1 MSRRLLYLLLLLVVA
16 GALLFMRLPIVPTY
30 AGRIIENAGHMPLFF
45 LITLAILYVLRDW
58 HPFRNGRWSALSL
71 YSLAGLAGIGAG
83 FLSEVIQMP
92 LRRDASWEDVFADAI
107 GTLCALAVYY
117 VLFDRSA
124 GPRGWR
130 RALAVVVIVA
140 CGSVYLAPIV
150 TMTRAYLHRNGQ
162 FPVLADFHSPVELSW
177 TVSFGV
183 RRKIVDGVLR
193 VEFVADGFPGL
204 SFHEP
209 VPDWRG
215 YKQLVID
222 LQNPAAEPLALGVR
236 VHDIGHGLQ
245 YSDRFNH
252 HFQLAPHERKTLRF
266 DLEDIRRGPRARLMD
281 LQRISDVTLFCTMKT
296 TGSREVWLYG
306 MRLE

>member
-1 MSRRLLYLLLLLVVA
+1 MLYLLLLLVVA

-58 HPFRNGRWSALSL
+58 HPFSSGRWSAMSL
-71 YSLAGLAGIGAG
+71 YLLAGLAGIGAG

-107 GTLCALAVYY
+107 GTVCALAVYY
-117 VLFDRSA
+117 VFFDRRA

-130 RALAVVVIVA
+130 RMLAVAVIVT

-150 TMTRAYLHRNGQ
+150 NMTRAYLHRNGQ
-162 FPVLADFHSPVELSW
+162 FPVLADFHAPVEMFW
-177 TVSFGV
+177 TGSFGV

-209 VPDWRG
+209 VPDWRA
-215 YKQLVID
+215 YRQLVID
-222 LQNPAAEPLALGVR
+222 VQNPAGVPLALGVR
-236 VHDIGHGLQ
+236 VHDVGHGRE
-245 YSDRFNH
+245 YNDRFNR
-252 HFQLAPHERKTLRF
+252 HFKLAPHERRTLRL
-266 DLEDIRRGPRARLMD
+266 DLEDIRRGPRDRLMD
-281 LQRISDVTLFCTMKT
+281 LQRISDVTLFCTT
-296 TGSREVWLYG
+296 SGGGSREVWLYG